1 MTFEMLD
8 GMLTALV
15 IGPAMV
21 LPSEY
26 LPEIWGT
33 EEGAGPEWESIEQA
47 QYFMSLLTKHWNAIV
62 ARRDAD
68 APHIPFILEFGDAE
82 LGQTWAKG
90 FVVGVELGQTS
101 WDPMFQERRAAEIG
115 ISIFALVGDDLE
127 LFEDRM
133 TPEMR
138 AEIVAQ
144 LPVILQ
150 IIAAYWRDP
159 DRQLPYIE
167 PIRSTKVGRNEPC
180 PCGSGK
186 KFKKCC
192 GGSSPATLH

>member
-1 MTFEMLD
+1 
-8 GMLTALV
+8 
-15 IGPAMV
+15 
-21 LPSEY
+21 
-26 LPEIWGT
+26 
-33 EEGAGPEWESIEQA
+33 
-47 QYFMSLLTKHWNAIV
+47 MSLLTNTGTQSWLVGMPTHLISRLFSNSAMPSLAK
-62 ARRDAD
+62 
-68 APHIPFILEFGDAE
+68 
-82 LGQTWAKG
+82 LGPKAKG